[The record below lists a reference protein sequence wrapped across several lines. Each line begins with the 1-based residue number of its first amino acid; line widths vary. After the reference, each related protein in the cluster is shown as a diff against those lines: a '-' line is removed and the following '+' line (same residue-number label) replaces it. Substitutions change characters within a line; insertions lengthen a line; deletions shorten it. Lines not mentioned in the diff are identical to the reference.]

1 LDVQK
6 DWFDNLYL
14 QCSPK
19 MVSIAMRAGLTVE
32 EAEEITQ
39 DAFLLFMVKSPS
51 IQEHASSPTVYL
63 FATLRNLLGDALR
76 RRRQEG
82 PCGEIPGKADE

>member
-1 LDVQK
+1 MESQK

-19 MVSIAMRAGLTVE
+19 MVSIAVWAGLTVE

-39 DAFLLFMVKSPS
+39 DVFLLFMVKAPA
-51 IQEHASSPTVYL
+51 IRKQNSSPTAYL
-63 FATLRNLLGDALR
+63 SATLRNLLGDALR
-76 RRRQEG
+76 RRRREG
-82 PCGEIPGKADE
+82 SRREMLE

>member
-1 LDVQK
+1 MDVQK

-51 IQEHASSPTVYL
+51 IQ
-63 FATLRNLLGDALR
+63 
-76 RRRQEG
+76 
-82 PCGEIPGKADE
+82 

>member
-1 LDVQK
+1 MESQK

-32 EAEEITQ
+32 EAEDIAQ
-39 DAFLLFMVKSPS
+39 DVFLLFMAKASA
-51 IQEHASSPTVYL
+51 IREQNSSPIAFL
-63 FATLRNLLGDALR
+63 FAALRNLLGEALR
-76 RRRQEG
+76 RRRQKGARRGMLE
-82 PCGEIPGKADE
+82 

>member
-1 LDVQK
+1 MESQK

-32 EAEEITQ
+32 EAEGIAQ
-39 DAFLLFMVKSPS
+39 DAFLLFK
-51 IQEHASSPTVYL
+51 IGRASCRERVY
-63 FATLRNLLGDALR
+63 
-76 RRRQEG
+76 
-82 PCGEIPGKADE
+82 

>member
-1 LDVQK
+1 MESQK
-6 DWFDNLYL
+6 AWFDRLYL

-39 DAFLLFMVKSPS
+39 DAFLLFMVKAPA
-51 IQEHASSPTVYL
+51 IREQNSSPTAYL
-63 FATLRNLLGDALR
+63 VATLRNLLGEALR
-76 RRRQEG
+76 RRREKESHREM
-82 PCGEIPGKADE
+82 PE

>member
-1 LDVQK
+1 MDSQK

-32 EAEEITQ
+32 EAEDIAQ
-39 DAFLLFMVKSPS
+39 DVFVLFMTRAPAMRE
-51 IQEHASSPTVYL
+51 QDSSPTAYL
-63 FATLRNLLGDALR
+63 LATLRNLLGEALR
-76 RRRQEG
+76 RRREKG
-82 PCGEIPGKADE
+82 SHREVLE

>member
-1 LDVQK
+1 MESQK
-6 DWFDNLYL
+6 AWFDRLYL

-39 DAFLLFMVKSPS
+39 DAFLLFMVKAPA
-51 IQEHASSPTVYL
+51 IREQNSSPTAYL
-63 FATLRNLLGDALR
+63 FATLRNLLGEALR
-76 RRRQEG
+76 RRREKG
-82 PCGEIPGKADE
+82 SSREMLE

>member
-1 LDVQK
+1 MESQK

-32 EAEEITQ
+32 EAEGIAQ
-39 DAFLLFMVKSPS
+39 DAFLLFMVKAPA
-51 IQEHASSPTVYL
+51 IREQNSSPTAYL
-63 FATLRNLLGDALR
+63 VATLRNLLGEALR
-76 RRRQEG
+76 RRREKG
-82 PCGEIPGKADE
+82 ARREMLE